1 MRERR
6 SGSCRTGERRDR
18 PAHFLHFEWLQRR
31 SANLMKSVVVT
42 KDSGRQTDIEDGFQN
57 LETIQKN
64 LSNDKWPK

>member
-1 MRERR
+1 
-6 SGSCRTGERRDR
+6 
-18 PAHFLHFEWLQRR
+18 
-31 SANLMKSVVVT
+31 MKSVVVT